1 MRPHKDQF
9 TVNVTLLATETD
21 IVHNQWE
28 HKNLSYHGRAQHMD
42 KFTKQML
49 SMEWYIIKPT
59 ENYDQLNIHWQ
70 QGNNSEQSPLGTWWC
85 YIGNKVWI
93 KETRE
98 HIWFGTSTFLRSAHA
113 WNATWYTVNSLNMKP
128 PRLWMYS
135 AVGVLY
141 NSSSVIPIITFSAL
155 SLVDSTDDH
164 PLDCSTSSIIYST
177 ERKIS

>member
-1 MRPHKDQF
+1 MLHYLLQKRILCIINESTKIFLITAEHSIWPNLQNRRYLWSGISSSQQRTTINWTFIDNKEI
-9 TVNVTLLATETD
+9 TVNRD
-21 IVHNQWE
+21 C
-28 HKNLSYHGRAQHMD
+28 
-42 KFTKQML
+42 
-49 SMEWYIIKPT
+49 
-59 ENYDQLNIHWQ
+59 
-70 QGNNSEQSPLGTWWC
+70 PLGTWWC

>member
-1 MRPHKDQF
+1 M
-9 TVNVTLLATETD
+9 
-21 IVHNQWE
+21 
-28 HKNLSYHGRAQHMD
+28 RAQ
-42 KFTKQML
+42 KSFL
-49 SMEWYIIKPT
+49 SRQSTAYGQIYKTDVIYGVVYHQANRELRSIV
-59 ENYDQLNIHWQ
+59 NIHWQ